1 MNTKRTDCYFFCSR
15 YNRPEEYWQNVRVPM
30 YIPSCEF
37 YDGQEAPCETCT
49 KYLSKDEVHDMA
61 LTMIKNK

>member
-1 MNTKRTDCYFFCSR
+1 
-15 YNRPEEYWQNVRVPM
+15 M

-61 LTMIKNK
+61 LKMVEKFDK